1 MTKTPTINR
10 RGWLAWWLQKRRRAR
25 ANTMPAIPPSPVVV
39 TFEVIDNGGMIDMNI
54 AWTWDGRGWP
64 DDGIFMVDILA
75 DDTVDQGGGIIS
87 LASAVVA
94 CPGRSYSTQGVCV
107 AEDKGYYC
115 RVLYKKDT
123 VSSAYSATVYGNP
136 Y

>member
-25 ANTMPAIPPSPVVV
+25 ANGKPAIPPSPVVIL
-39 TFEVIDNGGMIDMNI
+39 FQVIDDGGMIDMNVV
-54 AWTWDGRGWP
+54 WTWDGHGWP
-64 DDGIFMVDILA
+64 DDGVFTVDILA
-75 DDTVDQGGGIIS
+75 DDLVHGGIMS
-87 LASAVVA
+87 LTNAFVA
-94 CPGRSYSTQGVCV
+94 CPGRSYSIQGVCV
-107 AEDKGYYC
+107 AEDKVYYC

-123 VSSAYSATVYGNP
+123 VSSDYSATVYGNP